1 MLKTL
6 NKWIK
11 TSTPWQTLSRFF
23 LLGLFTCTF
32 VISTVTLF
40 GIAPPA
46 KALLAANECV
56 PNVFY
61 ASDNNPLAAGLFAV
75 DIGTGE
81 SLRVGTLGFNTAA
94 ISRDAQ
100 TGRIFYIRGN
110 QGGGASEVR
119 YFDPI
124 TGADQFV
131 GNTNVNPPILTPPEP
146 AGSDVFIKMA
156 QRANGDI
163 YASTANNRLFVV
175 NKNTGATSEVTIT
188 PALPTGSGDI
198 AFSPTNPDILFVT
211 ILQPPILTNPAPPP
225 DNIVN
230 PNGSQLRLYSV
241 NVATGIS
248 TLVTTGIPPIVT
260 NSNSLAFGPDGQLY
274 SNQNDQLV
282 DVTANPVVT
291 NLAPSRLVR
300 INTSNGS
307 VSPGVVINTPVGI
320 LTDFGTLPTQSPNIV
335 IDVQKTANPAA
346 VVAGGPLTYTIRV
359 TNRGTCDARGV
370 KVQDILPPELTGVN
384 WNHRFALSSDET
396 LPGVGQMTP
405 GSGNGNI
412 DSIVNINAGSRLIIT
427 VNGTV
432 APGTADGTNLE
443 NTAVVILDRFLKS
456 TVNTQVINPMNGIPD
471 LDILKTGPAIYTPGG
486 TITYNL
492 RIRNVGN
499 AVGNNV
505 VVNDPAPTG
514 GTFVSNTGACV
525 TAFPCNLGNLAP
537 GEVRNISTTFQL
549 AAGVG
554 GSLSNTAV
562 VAADNEVNL
571 VSDPNGLLLRN
582 NRSTFVSNPTPTP
595 PPGPPIV
602 PPVVDVAIG
611 VTAPPSVPPGSTFNV
626 TLTAR
631 NVGTANAENVT
642 VSYDVPAGVTV
653 VSVPDGCV
661 YNASAS
667 TIVCAPIPSFGRG
680 ATTSYNFVFQAPDTP
695 ISLTGIAR
703 ISTTSAEPNTGNNSA
718 AATTTVATGEPDPN
732 PPTDP
737 NTGLPI
743 IPIIPTP
750 TPTPSPLIPSV
761 IGTTLQVNNPPTNNR
776 NGTETVQFTV
786 TITNTSTQP
795 LSDLQ
800 AIIDLVRTFSGVQGF
815 VVLSVDSS
823 DFIINPAFNGTDL
836 QNLLGAGNIL
846 NPGATGRITF
856 RVQVT
861 PGFNTGPYF
870 ASVTVRGTDP
880 NGVVVSDISTDGT
893 IADANGNG
901 TTSDDITP
909 TPIQF
914 TGLPNIRLVKRMTNA
929 FRNGVVVPGINFNT
943 LINDANDVNDDAPGW
958 ANLSPFGLVRIGE
971 TGLLQSG
978 DQLEYT
984 VYFLSDGTGTADNFL
999 FCDPT
1004 PAGAT
1009 FLGDTYGT
1017 GLGSLLRLDGVETP
1031 QTNATD
1037 ADAGR
1042 FIPPLTPAPSPCP
1055 SPNNPNGA
1063 VYMQIPRVSN
1073 RSPNNVGFV
1082 RFRVLIQ

>member
-32 VISTVTLF
+32 IISTVTLF

-46 KALLAANECV
+46 TAQLAANECV

-61 ASDNNPLAAGLFAV
+61 ASQNGGTGLFAV
-75 DIGTGE
+75 DIGTGK
-81 SLRVGTLGFNTAA
+81 SKQVGNLFFQTAA
-94 ISRDAQ
+94 ISRDAE
-100 TGRIFYIRGN
+100 TGRIFYIQN
-110 QGGGASEVR
+110 DQGGGISPVR
-119 YFDPI
+119 FFDPI
-124 TGADQFV
+124 TGGDQFV
-131 GNTNVNPPILTPPEP
+131 GNTNVNPRILTPNTIPLGIEP
-146 AGSDVFIKMA
+146 VGTDVFIKMA

-163 YASTANNRLFVV
+163 YASTANNRVFVV
-175 NKNTGATSEVTIT
+175 NKNNGATSEVTI
-188 PALPTGSGDI
+188 LPPLPIGSGDI
-198 AFSPTNPDILFVT
+198 AFSPTSTNKLFVT
-211 ILQPPILTNPAPPP
+211 VLQGTNNVELYEINLTTDPVTN
-225 DNIVN
+225 
-230 PNGSQLRLYSV
+230 
-241 NVATGIS
+241 
-248 TLVTTGIPPIVT
+248 VTTGASTLLGTSTLPHPV
-260 NSNSLAFGPDGQLY
+260 SNSTAFGPDGNLY
-274 SNQNDQLV
+274 ISER
-282 DVTANPVVT
+282 TAGNIT
-291 NLAPSRLVR
+291 NLYRMSTTDASTVLVQSVTDYNNPLISPSF
-300 INTSNGS
+300 S
-307 VSPGVVINTPVGI
+307 
-320 LTDFGTLPTQSPNIV
+320 DFGTLPTLSPNVV
-335 IDVQKTANPAA
+335 IDTEKTASNAA
-346 VVAGGPLTYTIRV
+346 VVAGSPLTYTIRV
-359 TNRGTCDARGV
+359 TNRGTCDARGL
-370 KVQDILPPELTGVN
+370 KLQDVLPLQLLGATWTSKFV
-384 WNHRFALSSDET
+384 LSSDEAVAGT
-396 LPGVGQMTP
+396 GQMIP
-405 GSGNGNI
+405 GAGSGNI
-412 DSIVNINAGSRLIIT
+412 DSIVNLNAGSRLVVTVTGT
-427 VNGTV
+427 VNPVTL
-432 APGTADGTNLE
+432 DNTNIS
-443 NTAVVILDRFLKS
+443 NTAVVISDRFLES
-456 TVNTQVINPMNGIPD
+456 TVNTLVINPLLGIPD
-471 LDILKTGPAIYTPGG
+471 LEIVKTGPNTYTPGG
-486 TITYNL
+486 NITYNL
-492 RIRNVGN
+492 RIRNLGN
-499 AVGNNV
+499 ATANNTI
-505 VVNDPAPTG
+505 VNDPAPTG
-514 GTFVSNTGACV
+514 GTFVSNSGDCN
-525 TAFPCNLGNLAP
+525 TAFPCNLGNLDP
-537 GEVRNISTTFQL
+537 GTVRNISTTFTINGV
-549 AAGVG
+549 AGR
-554 GSLSNTAV
+554 LSNTATV
-562 VAADNEVNL
+562 NTQIPTDEFAAN
-571 VSDPNGLLLRN
+571 DPGRLLLRN
-582 NRSTFVSNPTPTP
+582 NTSTFTTDPPASP
-595 PPGPPIV
+595 PPVVPPIV

-631 NVGTANAENVT
+631 NLGTANADNVT
-642 VSYDVPAGVTV
+642 VSYDVPPGVTV

-661 YNASAS
+661 YNATAS
-667 TIVCAPIPSFGRG
+667 TIVCTPIPSFSRG
-680 ATTSYNFVFQAPDTP
+680 ATTNYNFVFKAPDTP

-718 AATTTVATGEPDPN
+718 AATTTVATDAPNPN

-743 IPIIPTP
+743 IPLIPIIPP
-750 TPTPSPLIPSV
+750 PSPLPLIPSI
-761 IGTTLQVNNPPTNNR
+761 IGTTLQINNPPTNNR

-815 VVLSVDSS
+815 VVVSVDSS
-823 DFIINPAFNGTDL
+823 NFVINPAFNGTDL

-861 PGFNTGPYF
+861 PGINTGPYF

-880 NGVVVSDISTDGT
+880 NGNVVSDVSTDGT

-901 TTSDDITP
+901 TTSDDNTP
-909 TPIQF
+909 TTIQF

-929 FRNGVVVPGINFNT
+929 FRNGVAVSGIDFNT

-958 ANLSPFGLVRIGE
+958 ANLSPLGLVRIGE

-1004 PAGAT
+1004 PAGAS

-1037 ADAGR
+1037 TDAGR

-1082 RFRVLIQ
+1082 RFRVLLQ